1 MYNKIHLPSLYTI
14 TIHNIAFME
23 SLNKKIALVTGANKG
38 VGYATAQLLAEQN
51 ITVLLGSRDETRGKE
66 AEASL
71 RSQGLDVHYINIDME
86 DRETFSIAATYIERV
101 YGKLDILINN
111 AGVQIESEIWQ
122 TNTTASISIETL
134 RRTFE
139 INFFGLVDLTQQL
152 LPLIQKSEAGRI
164 VNLTSILASLQY
176 HATPG
181 SNTYNTKTFAYNSTK
196 TAVNAFTIHLAHA
209 LKDTNI
215 KVNAAHPGWVKT
227 EMGGKGAFL
236 SIEEGA
242 KTSVYLAL
250 IDEHGPNGS
259 YMHEH
264 SKLPW

>member
-1 MYNKIHLPSLYTI
+1 M
-14 TIHNIAFME
+14 NI
-23 SLNKKIALVTGANKG
+23 SQKKVALVTGANKG
-38 VGYATAQLLAEQN
+38 VGFATAQLLAKN
-51 ITVLLGSRDETRGKE
+51 GITVLLGSRDEKRGIE
-66 AEASL
+66 AMEQL
-71 RSQGLDVHYINIDME
+71 RSQGLDIHYIHLDME
-86 DRETFSIAATYIERV
+86 DRETFANTADYIERV

-111 AGVQIESEIWQ
+111 AGVQIESDVWQ
-122 TNTTASISIETL
+122 TNTTDSIPMETL
-134 RRTFE
+134 RKTFD
-139 INFFGLVDLTQQL
+139 INFFGMVDLTQRL
-152 LPLIQKSEAGRI
+152 LPLIRKSEAGRI

-181 SNTYNTKTFAYNSTK
+181 SNTYNTKTFAYNTSK